1 MRTPDHL
8 KGRQFDD
15 SWGTTLL
22 ASLLYPIGPAAIVLM
37 PMIVGGL
44 IDTYG
49 YTEQQAANIAALEGM
64 GLVVSSVLAALWIR
78 KVSWV
83 SALVLAFLAY
93 AALNAVSASLAGYVP
108 LLVVR
113 FLTGLAG
120 GSLFAVSVAALGDNR
135 EPDRAF
141 GLAQAVQGVLM
152 LGAFSAAPWL
162 LKSWGVGALYYL
174 LGGAALLMLATAW
187 WFPVQGRVRAA
198 VPGTPAPAAQHTA
211 LIWLGLLAS
220 VIFFVN
226 VFGFWAFVERIGQ
239 EAQLPAATIGLALGV
254 SQVVAIAGALAA
266 AWASDRYGRYWPL
279 LIVLVGQVAS
289 LFAVLGDFGPAAY
302 FLSTGAFQALF
313 IVGVSYQ
320 MGAIA
325 KLDVR
330 GRFLVMMT
338 AAQGLGSALG
348 PAVAALLIGEGGN
361 YDGVM
366 QMAAL
371 ACLVSTLLFLF
382 VIWRSRGVDAGAAAP
397 VVSPR
402 DSTRETRANAP

>member
-1 MRTPDHL
+1 MRAAP
-8 KGRQFDD
+8 QFDD
-15 SWGTTLL
+15 RLSTTLL

-49 YTEQQAANIAALEGM
+49 YTEQQAANVAALEGM
-64 GLVVSSVLAALWIR
+64 GLVVSSVLAAFWIR
-78 KVSWV
+78 KFSWV

-93 AALNAVSASLAGYVP
+93 ALLNGVSANLAGYAP

-141 GLAQAVQGVLM
+141 GIAQAVQGVLM
-152 LGAFSAAPWL
+152 LAAFAAAPYL
-162 LKSWGVGALYYL
+162 VKAWGVGSLYYL
-174 LGGAALLMLATAW
+174 LGGASLLMLVIAR
-187 WFPVQGRVRAA
+187 WFPARGRLRADADAMAGQG
-198 VPGTPAPAAQHTA
+198 AQSNIEHTG
-211 LIWLGLLAS
+211 LIWLGLVAS

-239 EAQLPAATIGLALGV
+239 EAQLPPGTIGLALGV
-254 SQVVAIAGALAA
+254 SQVVAILGALGA

-279 LIVLVGQVAS
+279 LIVLVGQAWS
-289 LFAVLGDFGPAAY
+289 LFALRGSFGPVAFFVA
-302 FLSTGAFQALF
+302 TGAFQALF

-325 KLDVR
+325 GLDVR

-338 AAQGLGSALG
+338 AAQGLGSAIG
-348 PAVAALLIGEGGN
+348 PALAATLIRDGN
-361 YDGVM
+361 DYDRVM
-366 QMAAL
+366 LMAAL
-371 ACLVSTLLFLF
+371 ACFISTLLFLF
-382 VIWRSRGVDAGAAAP
+382 IVWRS
-397 VVSPR
+397 VVS
-402 DSTRETRANAP
+402 SSNAS

>member
-1 MRTPDHL
+1 V
-8 KGRQFDD
+8 
-15 SWGTTLL
+15 
-22 ASLLYPIGPAAIVLM
+22 ASLLYPVGPAAIVLM

-44 IDTYG
+44 IDTHG
-49 YTEQQAANIAALEGM
+49 FSEQQAANIAALEGM

-78 KVSWV
+78 RASWV
-83 SALVLAFLAY
+83 GALVVAFLAY
-93 AALNAVSASLAGYVP
+93 AALNAVSANLAGYTP

-152 LGAFSAAPWL
+152 LGAFSAAPSL
-162 LKSWGVGALYYL
+162 LQSWGVGALYYL
-174 LGGAALLMLATAW
+174 LAGAALLMLATAW
-187 WFPVQGRVRAA
+187 WFPARGRIRSGAAATAGQGPR
-198 VPGTPAPAAQHTA
+198 HTG
-211 LIWLGLLAS
+211 LIGLGLVAS

-239 EAQLPAATIGLALGV
+239 EAQLPAETIGLALGV

-266 AWASDRYGRYWPL
+266 AWASDRFGRYWPL
-279 LIVLVGQVAS
+279 LIVLVGQCWA
-289 LFAVLGDFGPAAY
+289 LLALLGDFGPVAY
-302 FLSTGAFQALF
+302 FVATGAFQALF

-338 AAQGLGSALG
+338 AAQGLGSAIG
-348 PAVAALLIGEGGN
+348 PALAASLIGEGN
-361 YDGVM
+361 DYDGVM

-371 ACLVSTLLFLF
+371 ACFVSTLLFLF
-382 VIWRSRGVDAGAAAP
+382 IVWRSRGVDAGGTAP
-397 VVSPR
+397 VVS
-402 DSTRETRANAP
+402 NAHAP

>member
-1 MRTPDHL
+1 MGPR
-8 KGRQFDD
+8 RQFDD

-22 ASLLYPIGPAAIVLM
+22 ASLLYPVGPAAIVLM

-44 IDTYG
+44 VDTYG
-49 YTEQQAANIAALEGM
+49 FSEQEAANIAALEGM

-78 KVSWV
+78 RVSWV
-83 SALVLAFLAY
+83 GALVAAFLAY
-93 AALNAVSASLAGYVP
+93 AALNAVSANLAGYTP
-108 LLVVR
+108 LLVAR

-152 LGAFSAAPWL
+152 LGAFAAAPWL

-174 LGGAALLMLATAW
+174 LGGAALLMLATAR
-187 WFPVQGRVRAA
+187 WFPAAGRVRAA
-198 VPGTPAPAAQHTA
+198 DAVPGATAPPHAG
-211 LIWLGLLAS
+211 LIWLGLVAS

-239 EAQLPAATIGLALGV
+239 EAKLPAATIGLALGL

-266 AWASDRYGRYWPL
+266 AWASDRFGRYWPL
-279 LIVLVGQVAS
+279 LIVLAGQCGS
-289 LFAVLGDFGPAAY
+289 LFALLGGFGPAAY
-302 FLSTGAFQALF
+302 FVATGAFQALF

-325 KLDVR
+325 RLDVR

-338 AAQGLGSALG
+338 AAQGLGSAIG
-348 PAVAALLIGEGGN
+348 PALAASLIGAGN
-361 YDGVM
+361 DYDGVM
-366 QMAAL
+366 QMAAA
-371 ACLVSTLLFLF
+371 ACLASTLLFLF
-382 VIWRSRGVDAGAAAP
+382 IVWRSRGVDAGAAAP
-397 VVSPR
+397 VVS
-402 DSTRETRANAP
+402 TAHAP